1 MCGGVGLISTFIHYL
16 WTELIG
22 PPVHIGHKW
31 TGDVELGLIPVV
43 CGDHNGSGSI
53 CRTDFDDKGARE
65 EGKLRKFFY
74 AWLLLWSELLIFSIS
89 FFLFT
94 ELSSFV
100 RRACLAA
107 RWSELFFFFQ
117 WQCWQFFFFSLF
129 LLFAEPS
136 SFVRGAWLLSGQG
149 TSLPGI
155 CPRDSEKR
163 EKLKKRKETAEVEDK
178 GKFRRRWKEG
188 SGLESIGVVWDCF
201 CVGLFLLRQTNFHW

>member
-1 MCGGVGLISTFIHYL
+1 MLAHLSAGLGWSPVRAFQNIKQMCGGGVGLILTYIHYL
-16 WTELIG
+16 QTELIA
-22 PPVHIGHKW
+22 PPVRCTYRTQVNWRRRAWFNACGH
-31 TGDVELGLIPVV
+31 
-43 CGDHNGSGSI
+43 HNGSGSI

-100 RRACLAA
+100 R
-107 RWSELFFFFQ
+107 
-117 WQCWQFFFFSLF
+117 
-129 LLFAEPS
+129 
-136 SFVRGAWLLSGQG
+136 GAWLLSGQG

-163 EKLKKRKETAEVEDK
+163 EKLKKRKETARVQ
-178 GKFRRRWKEG
+178 RSWR
-188 SGLESIGVVWDCF
+188 
-201 CVGLFLLRQTNFHW
+201 

>member
-74 AWLLLWSELLIFSIS
+74 AWLLLWSELLIFSILFS
-89 FFLFT
+89 FPLQSWAHLSV
-94 ELSSFV
+94 EL
-100 RRACLAA
+100 
-107 RWSELFFFFQ
+107 
-117 WQCWQFFFFSLF
+117 
-129 LLFAEPS
+129 
-136 SFVRGAWLLSGQG
+136 AWLLAGQG

-155 CPRDSEKR
+155 CPRDSETR
-163 EKLKKRKETAEVEDK
+163 EKLKKRKETARAQRSWRKRQTPKKVEGRK
-178 GKFRRRWKEG
+178 WPWIQRRC
-188 SGLESIGVVWDCF
+188 L
-201 CVGLFLLRQTNFHW
+201 GLFLCWVVLFRQTGFPLTKNSQPV